1 MGIQFSGGLKI
12 VPNALGPTPT
22 PTPTGAPTSTE
33 TPTPTPTLS
42 IPSCDVTYNVVP
54 FDMTCDITYNII

>member
-12 VPNALGPTPT
+12 VPNVLGPTPTPT
-22 PTPTGAPTSTE
+22 PTPTGAPTST
-33 TPTPTPTLS
+33 PTPTPS
-42 IPSCDVTYNVVP
+42 VPSCDITCIVVP